1 MTTNWENLIT
11 VKKMGFYEMQFCYKT
26 IYSTEE
32 KYFQYTF
39 VGIAGF
45 YNALDTL
52 HNFEKEPYVKR
63 IVGVAVNRATI
74 IC

>member
-1 MTTNWENLIT
+1 MTTNWETLIT
-11 VKKMGFYEMQFCYKT
+11 IHKMNFYEMRFCYKT
-26 IYSTEE
+26 IYSDEE
-32 KYFQYTF
+32 QYFQYTF

-52 HNFEKEPYVKR
+52 HHFEKQPYVKK
-63 IVGVAVNRATI
+63 IIGIAVSRAII